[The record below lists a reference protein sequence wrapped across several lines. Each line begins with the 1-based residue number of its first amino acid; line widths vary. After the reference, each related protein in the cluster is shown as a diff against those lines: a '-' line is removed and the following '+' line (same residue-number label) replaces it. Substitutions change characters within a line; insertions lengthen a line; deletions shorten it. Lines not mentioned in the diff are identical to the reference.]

1 MIDGVGHQ
9 LFKRTPQDSDK
20 WPFDQLFHLVLNV
33 AVGGDFGGKKG
44 VDEKV
49 FPRQLKVDYVRVYQ

>member
-1 MIDGVGHQ
+1 MIDGAAHQ
-9 LFKRTPQDSDK
+9 VFNSTPANTDK

-44 VDEKV
+44 VDDTV
-49 FPRQLKVDYVRVYQ
+49 FPRKMKVDYVRVYQ